1 MSKKRPYKTPI
12 FIFYFKSLLKE
23 IIICYDKEKVG
34 DKMKEK
40 STLKKIRDIDMPL
53 FFVTIILFI
62 FGLLNIV
69 TASSRAAVVNYDV
82 SIYYYFYRQLIFI
95 IVGFMVGGI
104 ILKTNTK
111 YYKILI
117 YMIFIIAII
126 LNIWALN
133 SRAISGSNNWI
144 DLKFVKL
151 QPSELS
157 KPVVI
162 VLLGVLFEKYY
173 KKLRTINRNHYDII
187 GRLLIIA
194 AVIPAIIL
202 LQKDLGTLLIM
213 LFIIGMMFLSSPILK
228 KDKLKVSGLII
239 AVLLA
244 SLLLVYLV
252 KGQILNDARMSRLT
266 SFLDPCGRY
275 ETGGYQVC
283 NGYIAINDGG
293 MFGLGIGKSKQKY
306 SYIPEPHTDS
316 AFAII
321 AEEYGIYRT
330 LFIFIGYIIII
341 QRILTISS
349 KASTLRGRYI
359 CLGVACYIFAHIFVN
374 LGGMFGLIPLTGVPL
389 PFLSYGGSFVLS
401 LITSLAIVQRI
412 NIETKNQVIKIKD

>member
-1 MSKKRPYKTPI
+1 
-12 FIFYFKSLLKE
+12 
-23 IIICYDKEKVG
+23 
-34 DKMKEK
+34 MKEK
-40 STLKKIRDIDMPL
+40 NIIKKLRDIDMPL
-53 FFVTIILFI
+53 FFVTIVLFI

-82 SIYYYFYRQLIFI
+82 SIYYYFYRQLAFI
-95 IVGFMVGGI
+95 TVGFIVGGI
-104 ILKTNTK
+104 ILKTDTK

-117 YMIFIIAII
+117 YAIFMFAII

-133 SRAISGSNNWI
+133 SREIGGSTNWI

-151 QPSELS
+151 QPSEIS
-157 KPVVI
+157 KPVII
-162 VLLGVLFEKYY
+162 VMLAILYEKYY
-173 KKLRTINRNHYDII
+173 KKLRTVNRNHYDII
-187 GRLLIIA
+187 GRILIVASI
-194 AVIPAIIL
+194 IPAIVL

-213 LFIIGMMFLSSPILK
+213 LFIMGMMFLSSPILR
-228 KDKLKVSGLII
+228 KDKIKVVGLLIGI
-239 AVLLA
+239 GAA
-244 SLLLVYLV
+244 SLLLMYLV

-283 NGYIAINDGG
+283 NGYIAINNGG
-293 MFGLGIGKSKQKY
+293 IFGLGIGKSKQKY

-330 LFIFIGYIIII
+330 IFIFIAYVIIL
-341 QRILTISS
+341 QRILAISA
-349 KASTLRGRYI
+349 KASTLRGRYM
-359 CLGVACYIFAHIFVN
+359 CLGIASFIFAHIFVN

-401 LITSLAIVQRI
+401 LIASLSIVQRV
-412 NIETKNQVIKIKD
+412 NIETKNQVIKIKE